1 MHSPFSHDFDLR
13 QPASIG
19 WCSRASPLHIPDSP
33 EALFEALT
41 EPLLEELYP
50 NFETLKPRNQKLIRL
65 LHTELTK
72 GELTDNTF
80 QEFVGFVL
88 VLWRSFNRSALLNT
102 HQLLATEDEIDTD
115 WVDDATQ
122 LARMDQY
129 LTGLLAHLEALPAP
143 PADPDA
149 RDPSNRYLLRETGEA

>member
-1 MHSPFSHDFDLR
+1 M
-13 QPASIG
+13 
-19 WCSRASPLHIPDSP
+19 HIPDSP

-88 VLWRSFNRSALLNT
+88 VLWRSFNRSALLST
-102 HQLLATEDEIDTD
+102 QQLLATEDEIDTD

-129 LTGLLAHLEALPAP
+129 LSVLLAALEALPAP

-149 RDPSNRYLLRETGEA
+149 RDPSNRYLIRETGEA